1 MSKWAILCRI
11 IRAADCFADVTSR
24 NKSPER
30 ILRIVLTCPI
40 LLVIAFSIRKG
51 DTAEKV
57 LTVFIIK
64 NLAESLHACC
74 NAFNDVISIDSICC
88 SLTGDIDGIWPP
100 SRHKE
105 DPGLNDGVEFSTRSA
120 QEQFAASG
128 GKGGRPFF
136 FIGGKS
142 IFPIFVSIFGKNTD
156 YFQFH
161 RSPRQATNSHT
172 FLTCQVEPPEDSSK
186 LENGETP
193 ITCCRARSKAEA
205 KEDFSI

>member
-1 MSKWAILCRI
+1 MSKWAILCGF

-57 LTVFIIK
+57 LLVLIIK

-74 NAFNDVISIDSICC
+74 SVFNDVILVESFCC
-88 SLTGDIDGIWPP
+88 SLTGEIDGIWPP

-105 DPGLNDGVEFSTRSA
+105 DTGLNDGVEFSTRSA
-120 QEQFAASG
+120 QVKFAASG
-128 GKGGRPFF
+128 GKEGKPFF
-136 FIGGKS
+136 SVGGKT
-142 IFPIFVSIFGKNTD
+142 IFLIFVSILAKKRFASSSIAAPT
-156 YFQFH
+156 
-161 RSPRQATNSHT
+161 RPRIPFPHFSNVPSGTAGGFFKARRRGN
-172 FLTCQVEPPEDSSK
+172 PP
-186 LENGETP
+186 
-193 ITCCRARSKAEA
+193 
-205 KEDFSI
+205 